1 MAKKVLRLMS
11 WNGEG
16 CYQRWGRKDGLQDE
30 IVAALELIE
39 EMRPAW
45 TVKRPGP
52 FFDEKL
58 SLLWTRLDW
67 RGCAKK
73 FKFGFANKEQLL
85 QWFTVE
91 ELEVLEM
98 AGIHLYEV
106 EAATVLKGEHQ
117 AIFRNPQKYER
128 IPLEALLV

>member
-39 EMRPAW
+39 EMRPAR

-58 SLLWTRLDW
+58 SPLWTRLA
-67 RGCAKK
+67 RRCRANE

>member
-30 IVAALELIE
+30 IAAALELIG

-45 TVKRPGP
+45 EVDRPGP

-58 SLLWTRLDW
+58 DPIWARLDR
-67 RGCAKK
+67 RGCADE

-91 ELEVLEM
+91 ELEVFEM

-117 AIFRNPQKYER
+117 AIFRNPRKYER

>member
-39 EMRPAW
+39 EMRPVW
-45 TVKRPGP
+45 EVERPGP
-52 FFDEKL
+52 LGDEKL
-58 SLLWTRLDW
+58 GPLWARLDR
-67 RGCAKK
+67 RGYTNE

-91 ELEVLEM
+91 ELEVFEM
-98 AGIHLYEV
+98 AGIYLYEI
-106 EAATVLKGEHQ
+106 EAATVLRGEHQ
-117 AIFRNPQKYER
+117 AIFRNPKKHKR
-128 IPLEALLV
+128 IPLEALLE